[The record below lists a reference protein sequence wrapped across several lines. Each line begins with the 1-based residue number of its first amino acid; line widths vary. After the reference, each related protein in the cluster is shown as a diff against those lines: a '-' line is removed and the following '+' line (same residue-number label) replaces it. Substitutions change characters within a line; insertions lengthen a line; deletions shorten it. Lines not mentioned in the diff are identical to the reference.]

1 MPPNGQVRYLRIKKT
16 RCDLKNRL
24 LKYLWDKREVF
35 SEVIVEYYTK
45 QKQLGLHVVY
55 FLAQIYLILDK
66 NS

>member
-1 MPPNGQVRYLRIKKT
+1 
-16 RCDLKNRL
+16 LKNRL